1 MAKFEAKDLIVAI
14 KSYSRANA
22 LPLDSTEVYDT
33 LAEATN
39 YSTSPIAY
47 LGQTIKAKLE
57 DGKYHTYTVQP
68 SESGYVLE
76 EVGAIK
82 FSDLKQY
89 VIVGTRPEEGQE
101 QGIIYID
108 NKIGYIWNGASWD
121 KVFEDV
127 STDVTNLKERVSTI
141 ETELP
146 NKAPLENPAFT
157 GNITINGGDVALK
170 SYVDGLISNIVN
182 SAPGIVNS
190 GNPLPVENYKAGQT
204 FRVAET
210 GNYAGQVCESGDLII
225 VVKDYNSTFNND
237 DFMVVQGNVDGAV
250 TSTASTSTIGEIVV
264 FDSVTGKVIGK
275 SDVQIA
281 SLKDAISKS
290 HEHRNKIQLDT
301 FNKTQEELL
310 ASAKQE
316 AQSLVTELNTTIEKS
331 LENKADKGTKL
342 ADYGITDAYNQT
354 QIDEKLKTITNN
366 LNSKVDASV
375 VDTKISEAKPG
386 ILQESAIA
394 ANEALKARVGLIPE
408 ETDIKTYIDNAV
420 GSGGTASAEA
430 IAKAKQEAINASKQ
444 YTDQALTIV
453 EI

>member
-1 MAKFEAKDLIVAI
+1 
-14 KSYSRANA
+14 
-22 LPLDSTEVYDT
+22 
-33 LAEATN
+33 
-39 YSTSPIAY
+39 
-47 LGQTIKAKLE
+47 
-57 DGKYHTYTVQP
+57 
-68 SESGYVLE
+68 
-76 EVGAIK
+76 
-82 FSDLKQY
+82 
-89 VIVGTRPEEGQE
+89 
-101 QGIIYID
+101 
-108 NKIGYIWNGASWD
+108 
-121 KVFEDV
+121 
-127 STDVTNLKERVSTI
+127 
-141 ETELP
+141 
-146 NKAPLENPAFT
+146 
-157 GNITINGGDVALK
+157 
-170 SYVDGLISNIVN
+170 
-182 SAPGIVNS
+182 
-190 GNPLPVENYKAGQT
+190 
-204 FRVAET
+204 
-210 GNYAGQVCESGDLII
+210 
-225 VVKDYNSTFNND
+225 
-237 DFMVVQGNVDGAV
+237 MVVQGNVDGAV

-430 IAKAKQEAINASKQ
+430 IAKAKQEAINTSKQ